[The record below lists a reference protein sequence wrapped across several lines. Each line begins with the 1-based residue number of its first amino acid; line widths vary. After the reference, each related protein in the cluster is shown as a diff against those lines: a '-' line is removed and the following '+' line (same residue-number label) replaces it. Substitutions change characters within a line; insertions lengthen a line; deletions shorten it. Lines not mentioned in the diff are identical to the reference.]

1 MSILVSFPIETYR
14 NFAAGAFTGFAPA
27 AKDFTIENARALMW
41 FTQLAYEYDRNEP
54 AKIEFAKSQWGLK
67 EITPFEAKKDHRYDT
82 HGVIGIRDDA
92 VLLAV
97 CGTDPFVFD
106 TVLTDARF
114 PFTGDNVHHG
124 FAEAA
129 AAPEVTGALAAAIAA
144 TRPPN
149 GPPRPLLIAGHSL
162 GAAIAALV
170 ALQAAKD
177 PSSPPLTGVYTYGMP
192 RTGGATFK
200 LLYEEAIN
208 GRLGATTYRLV
219 NGPDIVPTVPPSL
232 LGYRH
237 VGRLLRC
244 ETDGSFDPTKLLG
257 TTTSDDPHFEP
268 GVLDIVKGLVSVIR
282 LASPSGPNALGILFK
297 ALPASLR
304 DHLQDQYLKALGFNI
319 KF

>member
-1 MSILVSFPIETYR
+1 MSSFVSFPIEAYR

-41 FTQLAYEYDRNEP
+41 FTQLSYEYGRKEDD
-54 AKIEFAKSQWGLK
+54 KIRLVKDLWGIK
-67 EITPFEAKKDHRYDT
+67 EIRPFEAKEDHRYDT
-82 HGVIGIRDDA
+82 HGLLGIRDDA
-92 VLLAV
+92 VLLAF

-129 AAPEVTGALAAAIAA
+129 AAPEVTAALAAAIAA

-170 ALQAAKD
+170 ALQAARD

-200 LLYEEAIN
+200 QRYEEAIN
-208 GRLGATTYRLV
+208 GQLGLTTYRLV
-219 NGPDIVPTVPPSL
+219 NGPDIVPTVPPSFL
-232 LGYRH
+232 RYCH
-237 VGRLLRC
+237 VGRLIRC
-244 ETDGSFDPTKLLG
+244 ETDGLFVATELLA
-257 TTTSDDPHFEP
+257 TTASDEPHFEP
-268 GVLDIVKGLVSVIR
+268 GVLDIVKGLVSILR

>member
-1 MSILVSFPIETYR
+1 MSILVSFPIETYQ
-14 NFAAGAFTGFAPA
+14 NFARDAFKGFAPA

-41 FTQLAYEYDRNEP
+41 FTQLAYEYNRKEED
-54 AKIEFAKSQWGLK
+54 KIRLVKNLWGIN
-67 EITPFEAKKDHRYDT
+67 EITAFEAKKGLSYDT
-82 HGVIGIRDDA
+82 HGLIGIRDDA
-92 VLLAV
+92 VLLAF
-97 CGTDPFVFD
+97 CGTDPLVFD

-114 PFTGDNVHHG
+114 PLTKEDVHHG

-129 AAPEVTGALAAAIAA
+129 AAREVTEGLATAIAA

-170 ALQAAKD
+170 SLQAAED
-177 PSSPPLTGVYTYGMP
+177 RSSPPLTGVYTYGMP

-200 LLYEEAIN
+200 QRYEEAIN
-208 GRLGATTYRLV
+208 GQLGVTTYRLV

-232 LGYRH
+232 LHYRH

-244 ETDGSFDPTKLLG
+244 ETDALFDPAKLLG

-268 GVLDIVKGLVSVIR
+268 GILEIVKGLASMIR
-282 LASPSGPNALGILFK
+282 LASPSGPNATGILFK